1 MIRIYKTIK
10 LPLVLYGRTSGL
22 NMEAEC
28 ASEMLVHIQICPV
41 MTQKTTRDSTALF
54 AHSFLSL
61 SLFLSSLRTVCVK
74 FEMLPVSVQ

>member
-22 NMEAEC
+22 KMEAEC
-28 ASEMLVHIQICPV
+28 ASEMLVHTQICPV
-41 MTQKTTRDSTALF
+41 MTQKTTRDNAALF